1 MTKTT
6 KFRKTGSWY
15 LRALKIAPN
24 LWIVYIKLH
33 TNFEN
38 YQINGKI
45 VAIIL
50 PIYHAFQTFPS
61 FKKITLLLLF
71 LWYIP
76 NFHLLFLN
84 LLYNNTLAMPSLKL
98 SCKFNESDKS
108 KRQMLL
114 IYKRH
119 FSFVWSH
126 WKLFRS
132 NKELSNNP
140 NIL

>member
-45 VAIIL
+45 VARIL
-50 PIYHAFQTFPS
+50 TIYRAFQTFPS
-61 FKKITLLLLF
+61 FKKLVVFVVPLIYSQFPLV
-71 LWYIP
+71 
-76 NFHLLFLN
+76 FLN